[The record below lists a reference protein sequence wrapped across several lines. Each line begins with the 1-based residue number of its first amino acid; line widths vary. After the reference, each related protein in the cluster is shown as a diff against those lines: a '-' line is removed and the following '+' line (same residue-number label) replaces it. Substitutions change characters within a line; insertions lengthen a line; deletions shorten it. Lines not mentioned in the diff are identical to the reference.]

1 MVPAP
6 SYVQSWAFKAGPL
19 ATGALF
25 GRPRS
30 CGLGDLIEIGWKG
43 TRISLVGRY
52 ACSPLQGP
60 RTTAHGPLLQR
71 RETRLANDFP
81 VTRLMLFEQA
91 VAHQKRDAT
100 LAHFDRRD
108 QDHTP

>member
-1 MVPAP
+1 MAP
-6 SYVQSWAFKAGPL
+6 YA
-19 ATGALF
+19 
-25 GRPRS
+25 R
-30 CGLGDLIEIGWKG
+30 
-43 TRISLVGRY
+43 GRY
-52 ACSPLQGP
+52 ACSPPHGP

-71 RETRLANDFP
+71 RETRLTDGFPVTRFVLLQCRETRRSDGFP

-108 QDHTP
+108 HSYTP